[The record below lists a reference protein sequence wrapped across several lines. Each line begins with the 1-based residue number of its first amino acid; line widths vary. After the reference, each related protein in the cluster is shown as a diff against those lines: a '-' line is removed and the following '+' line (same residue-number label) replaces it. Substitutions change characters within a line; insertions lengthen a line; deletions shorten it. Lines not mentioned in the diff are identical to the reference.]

1 MTPISLTLTNFGS
14 FTKEQT
20 FLFPKKPGLYFMY
33 GDNQA
38 EPRLEGNAAGKSTVW
53 KALTWLFFGKTAA
66 GLKAGD
72 VANWGVGKKT
82 SVLLIYF
89 NDEGVRATVERTWSP
104 NSWKYWTFEDSTVH
118 DLTKDVTNEV
128 LGELQL
134 EFAAFIQTVIMP
146 QGSDL
151 FLDLKANEQAEL
163 FSDVMGLDRWLT
175 RAQRSSDR
183 AREEDNECR
192 RLERELS
199 HALGELKSAREVNVE
214 DQLRD
219 FEATRRKRLDTLSN
233 EHTYYVKLSKAKAA
247 EVPVLE
253 ASLANARQRYAEA
266 LDKSERSKVCPE
278 CGQPMASPAHKAE
291 VRALLR
297 TVDEE
302 EQALKTVRRDI
313 AQIELTL
320 DRIEDE
326 ADALDKQINPFTR
339 LRADASRKVAALETG
354 VHGLEQAVEAAQMRF
369 SLASSWVRWFKEI
382 RLAQI
387 GEALEQLE
395 IEVNN
400 QVTALGLVDWE
411 LRFDV
416 DKETKSG
423 TIQRGFSVSVLS
435 PHNSK
440 PVPWE
445 AWSGGE
451 RQRLIVAAQM
461 GLANLSRSRTGTKLD
476 LEVWDEPTT
485 GMSPQGVADLLE
497 ALNTRAH
504 REQRQI
510 WVVDHR
516 TLGFADFAGEAGVVK
531 TTDGSHFD
539 LSKMPAY
546 K

>member
-1 MTPISLTLTNFGS
+1 MKPVSLTLTNFGS
-14 FTKEQT
+14 FTESQT
-20 FLFPKKPGLYFMY
+20 FVFPRKSGLYFMY

-38 EPRLEGNAAGKSTVW
+38 EPRLEGNGAGKSTLW
-53 KALTWLFFGKTAA
+53 KALTWLFYSKTAA

-82 SVLLIYF
+82 SVVLKAEVGSLPVTWVIS
-89 NDEGVRATVERTWSP
+89 RTWSP
-104 NSWKYWTFEDSTVH
+104 NSWTLDNGSGTKH
-118 DLTKDVTNEV
+118 DLTKDASNAV
-128 LGELQL
+128 LEELRL
-134 EFAAFIQTVIMP
+134 EFSAFIQTVVMP

-151 FLDLKANEQAEL
+151 FLDLKADKQAEL

-175 RAQRSSDR
+175 CAARASER
-183 AREEDNECR
+183 AREEDNSCR
-192 RLERELS
+192 RLERELA
-199 HALGELKSAREVNVE
+199 HALGELKSARAVNVE
-214 DQLRD
+214 NQLRD
-219 FEATRRKRLDTLSN
+219 FEATRRKRLATLED
-233 EHTYYVKLSKAKAA
+233 EHKRYIDFVKTWKAQ
-247 EVPVLE
+247 VPVLE
-253 ASLANARQRYAEA
+253 KSRDIAKARYAGVLYAVEHA
-266 LDKSERSKVCPE
+266 EKCSK
-278 CGQPMASPAHKAE
+278 CGQAIESPKHRE
-291 VRALLR
+291 ELRRELRA
-297 TVDEE
+297 VDEE
-302 EQALKTVRRDI
+302 EQALRNVQRE
-313 AQIELTL
+313 IEQFEKTL

-326 ADALDKQINPFTR
+326 AEKLDAQPNPFTR
-339 LRADASRKVAALETG
+339 MRDDADRRVAALEAD
-354 VHGLEQAVEAAQMRF
+354 VKHLEQAAEAAQMRF
-369 SLASSWVRWFKEI
+369 TLASSWVRWFKEI

-387 GEALEQLE
+387 GETLEQLE
-395 IEVNN
+395 LEVNN

-423 TIQRGFSVSVLS
+423 TIQRGFAVSVLS

-461 GLANLSRSRTGTKLD
+461 GLANLSRARTGSNIN

-497 ALNTRAH
+497 ALHTRAM
-504 REQRQI
+504 REQRQV

-516 TLGFADFAGEAGVVK
+516 TLGFSDFAGEAGVIK
-531 TTDGSHFD
+531 TPKGSHFD
-539 LSKMPAY
+539 LSKMPTY